1 MKSDYSQR
9 HKTRKEWRDF
19 MSVIIWLVLAAV
31 LIVAEIAT
39 LGLTT
44 IWFAGGA
51 IVAALLAHFGA
62 HWLLQVL
69 GFAAVSFVLLI
80 LTRPIAQK
88 HLMKDVEKTNVEG
101 LVGTVGLVTETIDNA
116 KAEGV
121 VFLDGKE
128 WTARST
134 GGEIIEKD
142 ARVKVD
148 SISGV
153 KLMVTKSE

>member
-1 MKSDYSQR
+1 MD
-9 HKTRKEWRDF
+9 
-19 MSVIIWLVLAAV
+19 VIIWLVIAAI
-31 LIVAEIAT
+31 LIVSEIVS

-51 IVAALLAHFGA
+51 IVAAVLAHFGA
-62 HWLLQVL
+62 HWIVQILV
-69 GFAAVSFVLLI
+69 FAIVSFVLLV

-88 HLMKDVEKTNVEG
+88 HLMKDMEKTNIDG
-101 LVGTVGLVTETIDNA
+101 LIGVTGLVTETIDNT

-121 VFLDGKE
+121 VVLDGKE
-128 WTARST
+128 WTARSVS
-134 GGEIIEKD
+134 GEIIEKD
-142 ARVKVD
+142 SKVKVD

>member
-1 MKSDYSQR
+1 
-9 HKTRKEWRDF
+9 
-19 MSVIIWLVLAAV
+19 MSVIIWLVLAAI
-31 LIVAEIAT
+31 LIVSEIVS

-62 HWLLQVL
+62 HWIVQILV
-69 GFAAVSFVLLI
+69 FAIVSFVLLV

-88 HLMKDVEKTNVEG
+88 HLMKDIEKTNVEG
-101 LVGTVGLVTETIDNA
+101 LVGTVGLVTETIDNT
-116 KAEGV
+116 KSEGV

-128 WTARST
+128 WTARSVN
-134 GGEIIEKD
+134 GDIIEKD
-142 ARVKVD
+142 SNVKVE

-153 KLMVTKSE
+153 KLMVVKDVKEA

>member
-1 MKSDYSQR
+1 MD
-9 HKTRKEWRDF
+9 
-19 MSVIIWLVLAAV
+19 VIIWLVIAAI
-31 LIVAEIAT
+31 LIVSEIVS
-39 LGLTT
+39 LGLTS

-51 IVAALLAHFGA
+51 IVAAVVAHFGA
-62 HWLLQVL
+62 HWIVQILV
-69 GFAAVSFVLLI
+69 FAVVSFVLLI

-88 HLMKDVEKTNVEG
+88 HLMKDMEKTNIDG
-101 LVGTVGLVTETIDNA
+101 LIGTIGLVTETIDNT

-121 VFLDGKE
+121 VILDGKE
-128 WTARST
+128 WTARSV

-142 ARVKVD
+142 NKVKVE

>member
-1 MKSDYSQR
+1 MD
-9 HKTRKEWRDF
+9 
-19 MSVIIWLVLAAV
+19 VIIWLVIAAI
-31 LIVAEIAT
+31 LIVSEIVS

-51 IVAALLAHFGA
+51 IVAAVLAHFGA
-62 HWLLQVL
+62 HWIVQILV
-69 GFAAVSFVLLI
+69 FAIVSFVLLV

-88 HLMKDVEKTNVEG
+88 HLMKDMEKTNIDG
-101 LVGTVGLVTETIDNA
+101 LIGMTGLVTETIDNT

-121 VFLDGKE
+121 VILDGKE
-128 WTARST
+128 WTARSVN
-134 GGEIIEKD
+134 GEIIEKD
-142 ARVKVD
+142 SKVKVD

>member
-1 MKSDYSQR
+1 MD
-9 HKTRKEWRDF
+9 
-19 MSVIIWLVLAAV
+19 VIIWLIIAAI
-31 LIVAEIAT
+31 LIVSEIVS

-51 IVAALLAHFGA
+51 IVAAVLAHFGA
-62 HWLLQVL
+62 HWIVQILV
-69 GFAAVSFVLLI
+69 FAIVSFVLLV

-88 HLMKDVEKTNVEG
+88 HLMKDMEKTNIDG
-101 LVGTVGLVTETIDNA
+101 LIGITGLVTETIDNT

-121 VFLDGKE
+121 VVLDGKE
-128 WTARST
+128 WTARSVS
-134 GGEIIEKD
+134 GEIIEKD
-142 ARVKVD
+142 SKVKVD